1 MIVEIIGPPGAG
13 KTSIINEL
21 KKEKDTFAL
30 VSEIKQN
37 FSLFSLV
44 INFAKAFIKYFLYFK
59 FWNLKKYK
67 INKYYFLNFIKKI
80 TYINLSKNL
89 NKHLLLDEGPVYI
102 SISSEALLNQTY
114 INSFDFIKKADY
126 LIINLIVNSEN
137 NLSRLS
143 TKQNSESWVYLDI
156 EKDINRIVIDYKI
169 AINNKLNPDFI
180 SEYGINYY
188 EVENNYSIQEA
199 TKTILSKLK

>member
-21 KKEKDTFAL
+21 KKEKDTFVS

-37 FSLFSLV
+37 SSIFSLV
-44 INFAKAFIKYFLYFK
+44 LNFAKAFIKYFLYFK

-67 INKYYFLNFIKKI
+67 INKYYFFNFIKKI
-80 TYINLSKNL
+80 TYINLSKNFS
-89 NKHLLLDEGPVYI
+89 KHLLLDEGPIYV
-102 SISSEALLNQTY
+102 SISSEALANQTY
-114 INSFDFIKKADY
+114 ISSFDYIKKEDY
-126 LIINLIVNSEN
+126 LLINLIVNSQN
-137 NLSRLS
+137 NLSRLG
-143 TKQNSESWVYLDI
+143 TKQHPVSWVYLGI
-156 EKDINRIVIDYKI
+156 EKDINYIVTDYKTI
-169 AINNKLNPDFI
+169 INNKLNSDFI
-180 SEYGINYY
+180 SEYGIFYY

>member
-1 MIVEIIGPPGAG
+1 M
-13 KTSIINEL
+13 
-21 KKEKDTFAL
+21 
-30 VSEIKQN
+30 
-37 FSLFSLV
+37 
-44 INFAKAFIKYFLYFK
+44 
-59 FWNLKKYK
+59 
-67 INKYYFLNFIKKI
+67 
-80 TYINLSKNL
+80 
-89 NKHLLLDEGPVYI
+89 LDEGPVYI